1 MSHHTHSHEGFP
13 ASHSHSHSHLSPHS
27 HPHSHSHD
35 YSEANKAHFDDNA
48 AEKYDKRQ
56 DAIELTLRQSKAII
70 KAYPFDESTTTVM
83 DFACGT
89 G

>member
-1 MSHHTHSHEGFP
+1 MAHHTHTHSHEGFP
-13 ASHSHSHSHLSPHS
+13 APHS
-27 HPHSHSHD
+27 HSHSHD

-56 DAIELTLRQSKAII
+56 DAIELTRRQSKAMI
-70 KAYPFDESTTTVM
+70 KAYPFDESTTIVM

-89 G
+89 GWQSIMDA